1 MPLPLPRLSPIG
13 QTMES
18 FHGQRA
24 AGFPG
29 TWKDAFA
36 DVRAIVLEVIPD
48 ASSYTCL
55 DHGEW
60 LDDEVVQLF
69 VDCLLRGFPE
79 PTSEA
84 TRQLAAPSMIRH
96 GGGGHLLDLSEV
108 CILDPQN
115 AKVILEAFRTSDY
128 KACLRMLKQN
138 CRFTTAKRILLPLNT
153 SGDTIARRGGTHWM
167 LAELDITCGDVH
179 LYDWLTSMELADY
192 EKIGGCLL
200 SLLSSLSNLSCRPL
214 PA

>member
-1 MPLPLPRLSPIG
+1 
-13 QTMES
+13 
-18 FHGQRA
+18 
-24 AGFPG
+24 
-29 TWKDAFA
+29 
-36 DVRAIVLEVIPD
+36 
-48 ASSYTCL
+48 
-55 DHGEW
+55 
-60 LDDEVVQLF
+60 
-69 VDCLLRGFPE
+69 
-79 PTSEA
+79 
-84 TRQLAAPSMIRH
+84 MIRH